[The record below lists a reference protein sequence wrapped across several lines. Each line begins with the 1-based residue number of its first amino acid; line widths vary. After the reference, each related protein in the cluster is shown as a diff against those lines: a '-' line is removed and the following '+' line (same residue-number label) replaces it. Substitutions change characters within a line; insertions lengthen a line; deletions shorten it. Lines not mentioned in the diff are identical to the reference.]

1 MSFGTVNEINNE
13 INSDYHDVPVIF
25 FPVSLKLGQTYSFL
39 VIKTS
44 FMLKILKTEDSL
56 KCVAK
61 GIL

>member
-25 FPVSLKLGQTYSFL
+25 FPVSLKLGQLHSFL
-39 VIKTS
+39 VIKN
-44 FMLKILKTEDSL
+44 FFYVRIHKTEDSL